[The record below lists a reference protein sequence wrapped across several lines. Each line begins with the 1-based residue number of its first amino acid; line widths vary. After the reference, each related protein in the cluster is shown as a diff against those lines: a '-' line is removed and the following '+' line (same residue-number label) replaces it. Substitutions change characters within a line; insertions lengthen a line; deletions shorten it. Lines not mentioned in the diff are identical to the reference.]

1 MNKKIFKNNE
11 DIRKMNDNL
20 NNKLMPNAKIII
32 FKLFHKIENIHVSI
46 I

>member
-1 MNKKIFKNNE
+1 MNKKIFKKNE

-32 FKLFHKIENIHVSI
+32 FKLFHKI
-46 I
+46 